1 MSEPFWIA
9 DPSVLFRQDTWLAFV
24 PTPSMTVDQ
33 SLNAVVRFVTY
44 LSALLFLCSM
54 DFRYILYIPVTMLVT
69 VALHKWFPVA
79 KEMFQGSPFVS
90 SYVGTAKTQ
99 PTVDNPFM
107 NPTLVDINENP
118 NKPPPTDITSREA
131 RDKVNASFAQTSNL
145 YMDTSDVYANM
156 QSQINFHSVPIDDH
170 AGLLKSRSNPLP
182 LRPASVSCACL
193 PCAAAYRSLPSNPVS
208 SRCRAPSSATQ
219 GARGRVRSQGDTS
232 WSESC

>member
-1 MSEPFWIA
+1 
-9 DPSVLFRQDTWLAFV
+9 
-24 PTPSMTVDQ
+24 MTVDQ

-44 LSALLFLCSM
+44 LSGLLFLCSM
-54 DFRYILYIPVTMLVT
+54 DFRYILYIPVTMLIT

-79 KEMFQGSPFVS
+79 KEMFRGSPTVS
-90 SYVGTAKTQ
+90 SYVGKDTTK

-118 NKPPPTDITSREA
+118 NKPPPADITSREA

-170 AGLLKSRSNPLP
+170 AGLLKFMKGGKGSDKILNEGYVPAKGTLGIPSDADLYAEVNPGQT
-182 LRPASVSCACL
+182 RMSQ
-193 PCAAAYRSLPSNPVS
+193 AAWNAT
-208 SRCRAPSSATQ
+208 SA
-219 GARGRVRSQGDTS
+219 
-232 WSESC
+232 

>member
-9 DPSVLFRQDTWLAFV
+9 DPSVLFRSDTWLAFV

-54 DFRYILYIPVTMLVT
+54 DFRYIVYIPVTMIIT

-79 KEMFQGSPFVS
+79 KEMFRGSPYVS
-90 SYVGTAKTQ
+90 GYVGKERTE
-99 PTVDNPFM
+99 PTTDNPFM
-107 NPTLVDINENP
+107 NPTLIDINEKP
-118 NKPPPTDITSREA
+118 NKPPPADITNREV

-156 QSQINFHSVPIDDH
+156 RSEINFHSVPIDDH
-170 AGLLKSRSNPLP
+170 AGLLKFMKGGKGSDKILNEGYV
-182 LRPASVSCACL
+182 PAKGTLATPSDADLYSQL
-193 PCAAAYRSLPSNPVS
+193 HPGEKQMSQAAWN
-208 SRCRAPSSATQ
+208 ATQ
-219 GARGRVRSQGDTS
+219 A
-232 WSESC
+232 

>member
-79 KEMFQGSPFVS
+79 KEMFRGSPYVS
-90 SYVGTAKTQ
+90 SYVGKETTQ
-99 PTVDNPFM
+99 PTTENPFM

-118 NKPPPTDITSREA
+118 NKPPPADITSREV

-145 YMDTSDVYANM
+145 FMDTSDVYANM
-156 QSQINFHSVPIDDH
+156 RSEINFHSVPIDDH
-170 AGLLKSRSNPLP
+170 AGLLKFLKGGKESDKILNEGYV
-182 LRPASVSCACL
+182 PAKGTLVT
-193 PCAAAYRSLPSNPVS
+193 PSDADLYAQVHPGETKMTQSAWNAT
-208 SRCRAPSSATQ
+208 RA
-219 GARGRVRSQGDTS
+219 
-232 WSESC
+232 

>member
-54 DFRYILYIPVTMLVT
+54 DFRYILYIPVTMLIT

-79 KEMFQGSPFVS
+79 KEMFRGSPYVS
-90 SYVGTAKTQ
+90 SYVGRETTQ
-99 PTVDNPFM
+99 PTTDNPFM
-107 NPTLVDINENP
+107 NPTLPDINENP
-118 NKPPPTDITSREA
+118 NKPPPADITSREV

-156 QSQINFHSVPIDDH
+156 RSEINFHSVPIDDH
-170 AGLLKSRSNPLP
+170 AGLLKFLKGGTSSDKILNEGYV
-182 LRPASVSCACL
+182 PAKGTLVGLSDSD
-193 PCAAAYRSLPSNPVS
+193 AYKAVHPGEAKMTQMQWN
-208 SRCRAPSSATQ
+208 ATQ
-219 GARGRVRSQGDTS
+219 A
-232 WSESC
+232 

>member
-54 DFRYILYIPVTMLVT
+54 DFRYILYIPVTMLIT

-79 KEMFQGSPFVS
+79 KEMFRGSPYVS
-90 SYVGTAKTQ
+90 SYVGKETTQ
-99 PTVDNPFM
+99 PTTENPFM

-118 NKPPPTDITSREA
+118 NKPPPADITSREV

-156 QSQINFHSVPIDDH
+156 RSEINFHSVPIDDH
-170 AGLLKSRSNPLP
+170 AGLLKFMKGGKGSDKILNEGYV
-182 LRPASVSCACL
+182 PAKGTLVTPSDAELYAQIHPDERKMSQ
-193 PCAAAYRSLPSNPVS
+193 AAWN
-208 SRCRAPSSATQ
+208 ATQ
-219 GARGRVRSQGDTS
+219 V
-232 WSESC
+232 

>member
-54 DFRYILYIPVTMLVT
+54 DFRYILYIPVTMLIT

-79 KEMFQGSPFVS
+79 KEMFRGSPYVS
-90 SYVGTAKTQ
+90 SYVGRETTQ
-99 PTVDNPFM
+99 PTTDNPFM
-107 NPTLVDINENP
+107 NPTLPDINENP
-118 NKPPPTDITSREA
+118 NKPPPADITSREV

-156 QSQINFHSVPIDDH
+156 RSEINFHSVPIDDH
-170 AGLLKSRSNPLP
+170 AGLLKFMQGGTSSDKILNEGYV
-182 LRPASVSCACL
+182 PAKGTLVGLSDSD
-193 PCAAAYRSLPSNPVS
+193 AYKAVHPGETKMTQMQWN
-208 SRCRAPSSATQ
+208 ATQ
-219 GARGRVRSQGDTS
+219 A
-232 WSESC
+232 

>member
-33 SLNAVVRFVTY
+33 SLYAVVRFVTN

-118 NKPPPTDITSREA
+118 NKPPPTDITTREA

-170 AGLLKSRSNPLP
+170 AGLLKFMKGGKESDKILNEGYVPAKGTLVTPSAGDLYAQMNPGETQMTQSEWNAA
-182 LRPASVSCACL
+182 RP
-193 PCAAAYRSLPSNPVS
+193 
-208 SRCRAPSSATQ
+208 
-219 GARGRVRSQGDTS
+219 
-232 WSESC
+232 

>member
-118 NKPPPTDITSREA
+118 NKPPPTDITTREA

-170 AGLLKSRSNPLP
+170 AGLLKFMKGGKESDKILNEGYVPAKGTLVTPSAGELYAQMNPGETQMTQAQWNAA
-182 LRPASVSCACL
+182 RP
-193 PCAAAYRSLPSNPVS
+193 
-208 SRCRAPSSATQ
+208 
-219 GARGRVRSQGDTS
+219 
-232 WSESC
+232 